1 MSHREPNAR
10 RAYHR
15 VYYRRNAERLNTDAR
30 RRYEWRQQ
38 EYWCLWLLANLEWPE
53 EPTPIYPK
61 SYPIR
66 RPLLRLPRR
75 GS

>member
-1 MSHREPNAR
+1 MSHADPHAR

-15 VYYRRNAERLNTDAR
+15 VYYRRHAERLNTHAR
-30 RRYEWRQQ
+30 HRQQ
-38 EYWCLWLLANLEWPE
+38 LNYWCHWLLANLEWPT

-66 RPLLRLPRR
+66 RPTLHLPQRTTP
-75 GS
+75 